1 MLCGGSNPAFRFIGA
16 SLLSTD
22 QTLAEPD
29 DFWQALFHARFP
41 RAELT
46 RGNRREENS
55 RHDARYDAGCDAGR
69 RSFNTVGIEANG
81 LGKSLAR

>member
-1 MLCGGSNPAFRFIGA
+1 MR
-16 SLLSTD
+16 
-22 QTLAEPD
+22 
-29 DFWQALFHARFP
+29 DFS
-41 RAELT
+41 RAELM

>member
-1 MLCGGSNPAFRFIGA
+1 MR
-16 SLLSTD
+16 
-22 QTLAEPD
+22 
-29 DFWQALFHARFP
+29 DFS
-41 RAELT
+41 RAELR

-55 RHDARYDAGCDAGR
+55 RHDARHDAGCDAGR